1 MLLGDA
7 NNLLLCYNI
16 NCTADYLA
24 GSTMSDLRTRYV
36 RVLELSAARTM
47 MYWRLLDCLTTET
60 RRHVRDKDL
69 RENAL
74 LAAVGAGEICMVQ
87 ELLTKGVNH
96 ASSSPFFGEPLAA
109 AASSGSLAMVQL
121 LLDHW
126 DWETFKPL
134 VALRLMNALE
144 LAVDHEDVLVELL
157 NYKDRIDKS
166 TYDEAIIRMIRTNQV
181 STINRLL
188 GLRQEQS
195 DPAAETDFWLRYVQA
210 ATAYNRPAL
219 LQRVLERGSPATIKE
234 ASLVA
239 TMKYAC
245 MENNSET
252 FQTIL
257 SHVSD
262 SDPTHHA
269 DSLFWA
275 ARSGNMEILESLLIL
290 VQNDQRA
297 ILLALAGAVSGKASE
312 VISHLLKVSGISTI
326 NRSVPMRFTDMVSL
340 VFPDSFLSPE
350 RSVEPPSPRALR
362 ERMLTA
368 SAAGKLTDVIELYN
382 LINAH
387 YSDRRDN
394 GIPGGIRQA
403 AENNNLDIL
412 LFLCE
417 NWKRWLVRYCVKS
430 PAVAQ
435 LFIDFGWDVNQP
447 KERNRLDVQMPASGV
462 SKIDGCRNN
471 LAN

>member
-24 GSTMSDLRTRYV
+24 GSTTSELRTRYV

-47 MYWRLLDCLTTET
+47 MYWRLLDCLTTEA
-60 RRHVRDKDL
+60 RRHVRDKEL

-74 LAAVGAGEICMVQ
+74 LAAVGASETCMVQ
-87 ELLTKGVNH
+87 ELLAKGVNP

-109 AASSGSLAMVQL
+109 AASSGSLAMIQL

-144 LAVDHEDVLVELL
+144 VAVDHEDVLVELL
-157 NYKDRIDKS
+157 NYKDRIDQL
-166 TYDEAIIRMIRTNQV
+166 TYDEAIIRMIKKNQV
-181 STINRLL
+181 ASINRLL
-188 GLRQEQS
+188 GLRQEHS
-195 DPAAETDFWLRYVQA
+195 NPAAERDFWLRYVQM
-210 ATAYNRPAL
+210 ATAYNRRAL
-219 LQRVLERGSPATIKE
+219 LQRVLERGSPTPIEE

-245 MENNSET
+245 MENHSET

-262 SDPTHHA
+262 SDPMCHA

-275 ARSGNMEILESLLIL
+275 AWFGNMKILESLLIL

-297 ILLALAGAVSGKASE
+297 ILLALAGAVSGKTPEA
-312 VISHLLKVSGISTI
+312 ISYLLKVAGISTI
-326 NRSVPMRFTDMVSL
+326 ERSAPTRFTDMVSL
-340 VFPDSFLSPE
+340 MFPDSFLTPA
-350 RSVEPPSPRALR
+350 RSIEPPSLQALR
-362 ERMLTA
+362 GKLLTA
-368 SAAGKLTDVIELYN
+368 SKAGKLTDAIEFYH
-382 LINAH
+382 LIKTH
-387 YSDRRDN
+387 YSDHRI
-394 GIPGGIRQA
+394 GISDGISQA

-417 NWKRWLVRYCVKS
+417 NCGSWLVTSLSVTSYVRS

-447 KERNRLDVQMPASGV
+447 EQARDSLWRCPP
-462 SKIDGCRNN
+462 
-471 LAN
+471 LA